1 MKRVDYL
8 NTLGVVTV
16 LLVAEVKNTQSE
28 FKITEP
34 VYFCVLMRLLF
45 NISYYS
51 FFASIVLSLV
61 SSLTALHTGTAA
73 RVLSAST
80 LTFFGLAI
88 YFLLRGMHDY
98 AIWNDLYTTDDY
110 HDNDDDP
117 ETSSERIK
125 HTLYLVSI
133 IPLVVCVLLLFP
145 GCIYEGYMHFR
156 ARRNY
161 KRLGLVFDERE
172 SLQVVKPIKPSEL
185 PDEIGFRVYE
195 GMLKTFEQ
203 ALREGSSNP
212 YDAARRKAQEL
223 ITKDPDRAYQ
233 NSSQEAM
240 QSLINPEKSGGQ
252 RPPMSF
258 VI

>member
-195 GMLKTFEQ
+195 GMLKTFFQ

-212 YDAARRKAQEL
+212 
-223 ITKDPDRAYQ
+223 
-233 NSSQEAM
+233 
-240 QSLINPEKSGGQ
+240 
-252 RPPMSF
+252 
-258 VI
+258 